1 MQMSLED
8 VHALWLVRFGG
19 DWVKIENT
27 QDAVEFNWAR
37 AANRL
42 SNMRLLE
49 TDSSMG
55 YYKLVPHTWK

>member
-1 MQMSLED
+1 MKLLD
-8 VHALWLVRFGG
+8 NLFGLPQQAP
-19 DWVKIENT
+19 IS
-27 QDAVEFNWAR
+27 R
-37 AANRL
+37 IANRL